1 MVWVSSLAKWHRAH
15 SGRLVCLALGLSVAC
30 SAAASGAAPK
40 KDQTKARVASA
51 LQGLQRFYGSHS
63 LEDLHATV
71 DVLTSA
77 VDMTTIKRKNLIAR
91 RRTVVQAWAQVLRE
105 VELSYDPSFDPSNP
119 NDRPSTCLVPP
130 REASGRQ
137 LPSCADPAEIVDP
150 AARAAYVAALQ
161 ANERKIARA
170 NHYQELRNI
179 DDDAMLSL
187 RLNLGSFHTITRADT
202 AKLDGILRAAGLSDA
217 RRATIDAMF

>member
-30 SAAASGAAPK
+30 TAAASGAAPK

-119 NDRPSTCLVPP
+119 NDRPATCLVPP

-137 LPSCADPAEIVDP
+137 LPSCADPQDLTDP

-161 ANERKIARA
+161 ANELKTERA
-170 NHYQELRNI
+170 SRYQELRNI

-187 RLNLGSFHTITRADT
+187 RLNLADFHAVTRSDSAN
-202 AKLDGILRAAGLSDA
+202 LDGILRDAGLSDA
-217 RRATIDAMF
+217 RRAKIDAMF

>member
-1 MVWVSSLAKWHRAH
+1 
-15 SGRLVCLALGLSVAC
+15 LALGLSVAC

-119 NDRPSTCLVPP
+119 NDRPATCLVPP

-137 LPSCADPAEIVDP
+137 LPSCADPQDLTDP

-161 ANERKIARA
+161 ANELKTERA
-170 NHYQELRNI
+170 SRYQELRNI

-187 RLNLGSFHTITRADT
+187 RLNLADFHAVTRSDSAN
-202 AKLDGILRAAGLSDA
+202 LDGILRDAGLSDA
-217 RRATIDAMF
+217 RRAKIDAMF